1 MYPQHPNDQPEQR
14 RSNRRNPPQNR
25 TPPLPIEHLHPPW
38 NPHLG
43 AQQWPA
49 QSQIVA
55 PNMHQHPRNP
65 NDQPGQGDQWA
76 LPNVQRMFL
85 KFPFSGI
92 KFLVFSEP
100 MANMDPRNPDT
111 QPGGMEQNQPD
122 GFPNSQHSFLRELHM
137 QPYQPET
144 VPGEYQ
150 PQNMAPDYQFPPQNP
165 LIHQAPA
172 TSVGGPVRF
181 PPGTGP
187 MGQHPGRKLKT
198 LSGETM
204 TWQFSERQL
213 SPYFPQVNQSTS
225 HSRRRNK
232 TRQPQVPDTSGSFQG
247 QASSTGQPEH
257 PAHLNTWPEAAQ
269 RRVSQQM
276 FSAPFPQIQPHHD
289 VHTENDPQYRTSPSS
304 EELIPGLPKHYL
316 ITEEKALEIL
326 KKRIVGKI
334 DPLKLKKEVSE
345 LELSNHLKGKLTRNV
360 LNSSETFGTIM
371 NNAKEFEL
379 MSEKYKE
386 IYKRLHNWWHNSE
399 DVRLRIVSVVPDIE
413 Q

>member
-25 TPPLPIEHLHPPW
+25 TSPLPIEHLHPPW

-76 LPNVQRMFL
+76 LPNVQQ
-85 KFPFSGI
+85 
-92 KFLVFSEP
+92 P

-122 GFPNSQHSFLRELHM
+122 GFPNPQHSFLRELHM

-187 MGQHPGRKLKT
+187 MGQHPG
-198 LSGETM
+198 
-204 TWQFSERQL
+204 QRQL
-213 SPYFPQVNQSTS
+213 SPYFPQGNPPTVN
-225 HSRRRNK
+225 SRRGNRP
-232 TRQPQVPDTSGSFQG
+232 TGRRQPQMPDTSGPFQG
-247 QASSTGQPEH
+247 QPSLTGQPEH
-257 PAHLNTWPEAAQ
+257 TANFHTWPEAQ
-269 RRVSQQM
+269 RQVSQQM
-276 FSAPFPQIQPHHD
+276 FSAPFPQTPPHHD
-289 VHTENDPQYRTSPSS
+289 VHGENYPQYRTSPSS

-345 LELSNHLKGKLTRNV
+345 FAEFKLSKQLKGQLTRNV
-360 LNSSETFGTIM
+360 LNSNKNFGTIM
-371 NNAKEFEL
+371 NNAKDFDL
-379 MSEKYKE
+379 MSEEYKE
-386 IYKRLHNWWHNSE
+386 IYKRMHNWWHNTE
-399 DVRLRIVSVVPDIE
+399 DVKLRIVSVVPDIE
-413 Q
+413 QNRPNRY